1 MRYRTRTD
9 IMSDVL
15 KTANGGGVGATKTR
29 IMYKAFLSFRQTKE
43 YLGVLTENNL
53 LNYDAYTQTFE
64 TTEKSL
70 RFLDAYNQMSD
81 VTKTQQIPQW

>member
-1 MRYRTRTD
+1 
-9 IMSDVL
+9 MSDVL